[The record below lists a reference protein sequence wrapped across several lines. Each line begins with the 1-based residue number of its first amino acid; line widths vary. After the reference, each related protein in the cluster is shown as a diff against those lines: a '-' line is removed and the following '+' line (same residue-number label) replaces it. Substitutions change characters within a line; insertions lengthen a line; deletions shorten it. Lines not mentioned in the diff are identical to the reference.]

1 MQRTPRTVNCEH
13 DCEGD
18 LPRSAKR
25 RQERHSRGE
34 NRTVHYLRALLCLN
48 SASSVPDQLLKTAV
62 PVGWSLLGTWVVI
75 VDSCSRTRAR
85 AERCAVKRPK
95 LHGCVSNVKVPGFGK

>member
-18 LPRSAKR
+18 LPRIAKR

-34 NRTVHYLRALLCLN
+34 NRTVHYLRALTLPLQYRIQLLN
-48 SASSVPDQLLKTAV
+48 SCRLVAA
-62 PVGWSLLGTWVVI
+62 GNLGRDCGFVFANT
-75 VDSCSRTRAR
+75 CAR

-95 LHGCVSNVKVPGFGK
+95 LHGCVSNVKVSGFGK